1 MTPSFSNFGLSPL
14 LLKNVK
20 ALGYREPTPIQ
31 LQAIGPILDGRDV
44 LAAAQTGTGKTAAF
58 GLPLV
63 EKLLKG
69 KVPRKACSAHA
80 LILAPT
86 RELAAQI
93 EEDIRNYALGT
104 GLKTALVFGGVNI
117 RPQTAVLSGGVD
129 ILVAT
134 PGRLL
139 DHIGQGNVSLS
150 DVHFLVLDEA
160 DRMLDMGFIRDI
172 RKILALVPKAR
183 QTLLLSATFN
193 DEIHALAQSILT
205 DPVDIEIAK
214 NKDCALVH
222 QEVYFAAKKRKRD
235 LL

>member
-1 MTPSFSNFGLSPL
+1 MTPSFFNFGLSPL

-69 KVPRKACSAHA
+69 KVPRKARSAHA

-93 EEDIRNYALGT
+93 EEDIHNYALGT

-117 RPQTAVLSGGVD
+117 RPQTAVLSGGVN

-139 DHIGQGNVSLS
+139 DHIGQGNLSLS

-172 RKILALVPKAR
+172 RKH
-183 QTLLLSATFN
+183 LSKETKSH
-193 DEIHALAQSILT
+193 I
-205 DPVDIEIAK
+205 
-214 NKDCALVH
+214 CAG
-222 QEVYFAAKKRKRD
+222 
-235 LL
+235 